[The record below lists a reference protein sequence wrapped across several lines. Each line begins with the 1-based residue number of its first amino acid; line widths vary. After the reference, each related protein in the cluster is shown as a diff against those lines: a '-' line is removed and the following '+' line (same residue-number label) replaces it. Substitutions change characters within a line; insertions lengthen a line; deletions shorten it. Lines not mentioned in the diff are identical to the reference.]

1 MNKIKDIKLDTTNW
15 LEVTY
20 VDRTEKVIHC
30 ESFGD
35 SDEYNA
41 LFIQR
46 CLDFGVAVTENDKKI
61 LSEQKAKRKVLTETE
76 LAEIARLAEEQRI
89 ASIKAEAGSIIRNKY
104 SIEWQL
110 NHPRVDATYAEQ
122 YEWIDRIRAISNEAE
137 ANGTQL
143 GDIVWDS

>member
-1 MNKIKDIKLDTTNW
+1 MNKIKEIKLDSTNW
-15 LEVTY
+15 LELTIVNEN
-20 VDRTEKVIHC
+20 DEVIHC

-35 SDEYNA
+35 SDEYQD
-41 LFIQR
+41 LFNQR
-46 CLDFGVAVTENDKKI
+46 CTEFGVELSDDNLSI
-61 LSEQKAKRKVLTETE
+61 LTEQKSKRKVLTSEE
-76 LAEIARLAEEQRI
+76 LVEIARLAEEQRI
-89 ASIKAEAGSIIRNKY
+89 ASIKAEAGSIIKSRY

>member
-1 MNKIKDIKLDTTNW
+1 MNKIKEIKLDNTNW
-15 LEVTY
+15 IEVTFA
-20 VDRTEKVIHC
+20 DENDKEIHC

-35 SDEYNA
+35 SDEYIDLLN
-41 LFIQR
+41 QR
-46 CLDFGVAVTENDKKI
+46 CIELEVQLSKDDLSI
-61 LSEQKAKRKVLTETE
+61 LAEQKSKRKVFTEEE

-89 ASIKAEAGSIIRNKY
+89 ASIKAEAGSIIMSKY

-110 NHPRVDATYAEQ
+110 NHPRVDATYTEQ
-122 YEWIDRIRAISNEAE
+122 YAWIDRIREISNEAE